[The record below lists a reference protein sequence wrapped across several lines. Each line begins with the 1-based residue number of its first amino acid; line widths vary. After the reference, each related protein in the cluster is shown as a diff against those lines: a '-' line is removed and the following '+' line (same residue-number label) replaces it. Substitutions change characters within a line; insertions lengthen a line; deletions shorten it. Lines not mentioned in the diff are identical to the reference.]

1 MLASSKVFLS
11 DPGVRSRF
19 LRGYFNHKE
28 DPLYVPFVTDAEREL
43 ASIQFW
49 VAKNTNLKEVSISL
63 RRAYLPFWSFS
74 FDCYIHFSKGCAVSS
89 YSDADPVKRKRCQ
102 VYGGK
107 DYNYKF
113 LEDVKTSTENAVP
126 LEQSIIESVKEI
138 EPWGIYEQTA
148 WDYVRSMV
156 EEEERYKL
164 LKKSTVTRESL
175 RSVYFEYQNR
185 SVKMVMLPVAI
196 AQNNHIHDFFTIFIS
211 GVTGI
216 PSGLSMH
223 KRPHFQD
230 VPFYRLD
237 KYFIPLCKYGYQKLM
252 DAFIRYHSSKEQRK
266 MQELQDIIASSN
278 DISVISK
285 YYKKKFAREAEWEEW
300 KERYY
305 RLMERC
311 HISYQSYAE
320 EYEEFVSRKLK
331 EQAKCGKA
339 AESPKTR
346 RDDYYSVLGVDRCA
360 SEEEIKRN
368 FRVLIMQVHPD
379 YCDDPDAEE
388 RARELIEAYQT
399 LRNPQKRY
407 LYDLSLH

>member
-1 MLASSKVFLS
+1 
-11 DPGVRSRF
+11 
-19 LRGYFNHKE
+19 
-28 DPLYVPFVTDAEREL
+28 
-43 ASIQFW
+43 
-49 VAKNTNLKEVSISL
+49 
-63 RRAYLPFWSFS
+63 
-74 FDCYIHFSKGCAVSS
+74 
-89 YSDADPVKRKRCQ
+89 
-102 VYGGK
+102 
-107 DYNYKF
+107 
-113 LEDVKTSTENAVP
+113 
-126 LEQSIIESVKEI
+126 
-138 EPWGIYEQTA
+138 
-148 WDYVRSMV
+148 
-156 EEEERYKL
+156 
-164 LKKSTVTRESL
+164 
-175 RSVYFEYQNR
+175 
-185 SVKMVMLPVAI
+185 
-196 AQNNHIHDFFTIFIS
+196 
-211 GVTGI
+211 
-216 PSGLSMH
+216 
-223 KRPHFQD
+223 
-230 VPFYRLD
+230 
-237 KYFIPLCKYGYQKLM
+237 
-252 DAFIRYHSSKEQRK
+252 

-278 DISVISK
+278 DLSVISK

-346 RDDYYSVLGVDRCA
+346 RDDYYSLLGVDRCA